1 MVIRILP
8 ITILALLFMH
18 ASNASALTA
27 EQFSNLCHSAPGQC
41 SDHAIA
47 QAYVGGALDLLAT
60 LDEET
65 DYLDKLYC
73 KEPKELF
80 DVPAIIRFMQA
91 HREEYAKRN
100 AMLLVVRYLEVNGG
114 CEIHE

>member
-1 MVIRILP
+1 MNIRL
-8 ITILALLFMH
+8 LAVVTLGVFSLYSTR
-18 ASNASALTA
+18 APALTA
-27 EQFSNLCHSAPGQC
+27 AQFSSICDSAPGEC
-41 SDHAIA
+41 SDHPTL

-80 DVPAIIRFMQA
+80 DVPAIIRFMQE
-91 HREEYAKRN
+91 HREGYAKRN
-100 AMLLVVRYLEVNGG
+100 AMLLVVRYFEEKGG
-114 CEIHE
+114 CRTHE